1 MENWNHLLM
10 TQFVLSLNK
19 TLDFLFSPSS
29 LKNHHFSQLCL
40 RLYLSILLL
49 QFNDLFYLLFPFP
62 LNIFYLLSIRNIL
75 FCLETIKPFPV
86 INLNNQLRRISEFL
100 TILILSL
107 FSFLCLY
114 FQVFI
119 NSWTLAMLYHVY
131 IYPNY

>member
-1 MENWNHLLM
+1 MENWNHLLF

-19 TLDFLFSPSS
+19 TLDFLFSPFS

-40 RLYLSILLL
+40 RLYLSIPLL
-49 QFNDLFYLLFPFP
+49 QFSDLFYLLFPFP

-75 FCLETIKPFPV
+75 FCLETIKPFPI
-86 INLNNQLRRISEFL
+86 INLNNQLRRIFESL
-100 TILILSL
+100 TVLILSL

-131 IYPNY
+131 IYSNY